1 MWQTGTEFNEF
12 ELRCWSTAIT
22 GSNLN
27 HCADSKLKIKKGF
40 ESVIQIWTGGRQFG
54 NLVNS

>member
-1 MWQTGTEFNEF
+1 MWQTGTEYNEF
-12 ELRCWSTAIT
+12 ELRRRSTAIS

-27 HCADSKLKIKKGF
+27 HRADSKLKIKKGF
-40 ESVIQIWTGGRQFG
+40 LSVIQIWTGGRQFG